1 MKLSDAIYKRIK
13 YYMNKNN
20 LISLWDLYKV
30 TGIPKS
36 TINSLFG
43 SRKTKIPKLTTL
55 IQICDGLNTNL
66 KDFFNDDIFTN
77 IDDDIY

>member
-20 LISLWDLYKV
+20 LISLWDLYKA
-30 TGIPKS
+30 TGVPKS
-36 TINSLFG
+36 TINSLFS

-55 IQICDGLNTNL
+55 TQICDGLNTNL

-77 IDDDIY
+77 IDDDL